1 MRSLLLPIVLLITV
15 ACHAQGPVPLP
26 PDELLRTE
34 DQDMETEHAG
44 APTLEEQVADDLF
57 EDAAK
62 ARRTARLVSSLGVA
76 LNEVMGVIDQGSFQ
90 LAGMLD
96 EVGFVVADL
105 FEARAETLERKG
117 RWLLEDL

>member
-1 MRSLLLPIVLLITV
+1 MRSLLLPIALLITV
-15 ACHAQGPVPLP
+15 AGHAQGPVPLP
-26 PDELLRTE
+26 PDELLQAKEQTTE
-34 DQDMETEHAG
+34 PEHAG
-44 APTLEEQVADDLF
+44 APTLEKQVADDLF

-76 LNEVMGVIDQGSFQ
+76 LSEVMGVIDQGSFQ
-90 LAGMLD
+90 LAGVLD

-105 FEARAETLERKG
+105 FEARAESLEHKG